1 MVLVFPAQ
9 LHEGDRFTD
18 AAGDEWQ
25 VASRPV
31 TYKQG
36 HEVRARVQRP
46 AIRPPSQ
53 PKQYPARRYLITVPV
68 GGRQ

>member
-1 MVLVFPAQ
+1 MPARAGNLTGSQVVLVFPAQ

-18 AAGDEWQ
+18 AAGDEWE

-36 HEVRARVQRP
+36 A
-46 AIRPPSQ
+46 
-53 PKQYPARRYLITVPV
+53 
-68 GGRQ
+68 